1 MPIMDQV
8 VEDTRFRSIERH
20 WFERGVRE
28 ADGSIKPGAQAPGSN
43 AKNVGRAR
51 EAGGSAFARF
61 AGSKRL
67 FIYRSWGL
75 RPRLYAA
82 VRFADSA
89 SKRLTAPKPQYE
101 ATA

>member
-8 VEDTRFRSIERH
+8 VEDTRFRSRRNSFRSIEPL

-43 AKNVGRAR
+43 AKNVGRA
-51 EAGGSAFARF
+51 F
-61 AGSKRL
+61 L
-67 FIYRSWGL
+67 FYRSWGL

-89 SKRLTAPKPQYE
+89 SYSLKSRPRTNARE
-101 ATA
+101 S